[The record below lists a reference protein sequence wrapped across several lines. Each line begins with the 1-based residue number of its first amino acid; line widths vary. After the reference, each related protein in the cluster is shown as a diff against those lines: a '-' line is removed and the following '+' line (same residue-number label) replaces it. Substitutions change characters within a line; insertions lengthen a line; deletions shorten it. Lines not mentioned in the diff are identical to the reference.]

1 LLLLLPQAVSLAQ
14 LFFAR
19 NFEFAQSVI
28 SASSSTM
35 TDEDEDVVMKA
46 APPLPT
52 KVQVICEQLRNGVMI
67 FVSHRA
73 VGATCWRA
81 YSASLI

>member
-1 LLLLLPQAVSLAQ
+1 MA
-14 LFFAR
+14 
-19 NFEFAQSVI
+19 
-28 SASSSTM
+28 
-35 TDEDEDVVMKA
+35 DENEDVVMKA
-46 APPLPT
+46 APPLST
-52 KVQVICEQLRNGVMI
+52 KVQVMSCEQLRNGDMI